1 MELNC
6 RKKLQSPHQVSPRLS
21 SLQSDSHWTATR
33 AQMSD
38 GARAALSLFRND
50 VIHPKGMN
58 LRHFSVYTMKN
69 SSPPRRVKEA
79 RKPNRSAFDFNC
91 NNDADSRQIVLF
103 LGKLLISFESK
114 ALVALTE
121 IAFEKTCIEL
131 FISPFVLSHFFA
143 GFHASKGV
151 GEPRGWGLFIYSRR
165 KKNNKLR
172 AALKMCEKSIKMGNS
187 SPQRGAVAPP
197 LISCRRTWFSEL
209 KVCFH
214 R

>member
-1 MELNC
+1 
-6 RKKLQSPHQVSPRLS
+6 
-21 SLQSDSHWTATR
+21 
-33 AQMSD
+33 MSD

-91 NNDADSRQIVLF
+91 NNDADSRQIVL
-103 LGKLLISFESK
+103 GKLLISFESK

-143 GFHASKGV
+143 GFHAFEG
-151 GEPRGWGLFIYSRR
+151 GG
-165 KKNNKLR
+165 R
-172 AALKMCEKSIKMGNS
+172 AAWVGAIYIQQEKK
-187 SPQRGAVAPP
+187 
-197 LISCRRTWFSEL
+197 
-209 KVCFH
+209 K
-214 R
+214 